1 MHVSKSIVYL
11 SINLSDRMIG
21 FSNGRWFWTDTDT
34 WYMFFSSLSSFSGLD
49 SILIS
54 DRIKDRLNW
63 RTVHHWQWQSWVGA
77 RKSNRPGSSVLNNSP
92 VFHDVAWQFD
102 PFSSGPVANRPLL
115 RSRRATRIGWPQRT
129 SPKSSKFF
137 WPRIL
142 MRRCVVAMTKSPR
155 SWRHSKLC
163 SVISPIWA
171 CCKQQQSRSYAPNN
185 RIWSSSVFTGWQFMG
200 WVWS

>member
-1 MHVSKSIVYL
+1 MEDGFELIQIHDTCSFRHCHRFPGLIQFSFRIGLKIDWTGEL
-11 SINLSDRMIG
+11 SIIG
-21 FSNGRWFWTDTDT
+21 NDSHEWVLGSQIGQDPLFWTTLQ
-34 WYMFFSSLSSFSGLD
+34 FSMMLPDNLILSV
-49 SILIS
+49 
-54 DRIKDRLNW
+54 R
-63 RTVHHWQWQSWVGA
+63 
-77 RKSNRPGSSVLNNSP
+77 
-92 VFHDVAWQFD
+92 
-102 PFSSGPVANRPLL
+102 GPVANRPLL